1 MLPAPNRKDLESVSE
16 DVRNSLQFV
25 WREQVD
31 DAIAAALEGTAAA
44 REAGVEC
51 AAGAEAA

>member
-1 MLPAPNRKDLESVSE
+1 MLPAPNRKDLEGVSE

-25 WREQVD
+25 WLEQVD
-31 DAIAAALEGTAAA
+31 DAIAAALEGAAAA